1 MTEIYKASVIVS
13 TYERPDALR
22 AVLAGLANQTRTD
35 FEVIVVDDG
44 SGILTKDAVEETRAF
59 FGVRLVHALEV
70 RYSTKTRFLHVRHYL
85 QIAQIGVSTNRAP
98 DQNQENG
105 PI

>member
-1 MTEIYKASVIVS
+1 
-13 TYERPDALR
+13 
-22 AVLAGLANQTRTD
+22 
-35 FEVIVVDDG
+35 
-44 SGILTKDAVEETRAF
+44 VEETRAF
-59 FGVRLVHALEV
+59 FGDRLVHALEV